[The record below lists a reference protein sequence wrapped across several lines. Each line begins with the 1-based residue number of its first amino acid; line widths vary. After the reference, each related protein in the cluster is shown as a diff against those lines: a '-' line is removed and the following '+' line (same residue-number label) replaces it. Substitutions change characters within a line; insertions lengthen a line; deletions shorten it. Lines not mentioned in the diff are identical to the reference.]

1 MADRHSRLFAV
12 IAVFLLFTAAAVS
25 ARVISYAPYT
35 DHTAYPAHQSRT
47 NRHFLLLE
55 AATPSQFSGL
65 PAATYGQLVLYDFQG
80 AEEPKV
86 VFPVDTQYAIFTAAA
101 MREAD
106 DGTPV
111 IFATAANPGENVYK
125 SYLSVDGGKS
135 WKQVKDL
142 PSTPI
147 GQLGTTGSDNGG
159 PFASYRYSQI
169 RIGTSDFPFVVSTN
183 GAVYSVSMTGSVR
196 KLIESG
202 APATALAGRNAAGT
216 KFLVRTS
223 SQLVMVDLDGKATS
237 VLTVFMSA
245 QPSFEGFITP
255 DDSVYVDERASNS
268 ANGKLLFVQN
278 GAANELFTL
287 LWTDTATPTVFA
299 APSNDYTS
307 AWIIKRGGGQPT
319 VLFHHTAAKGLE
331 AMWQDITAPDVEAL
345 HAGASGDK
353 VLIQVHRPRPAVDQR
368 IFRDPALA
376 VWHIG
381 DPAPRVY
388 DELFMNEQ
396 WNKGF
401 VHLDVEKLAAGEPFV
416 FDSGAAPMGGGGG
429 VIVSPPTS
437 GGGSDV
443 VQEWGVVRGSLKQR
457 LVLPTVGRTK
467 GAFGSD
473 WSSDVIL
480 QNPSNSAQNVTLRF
494 VPDGSS
500 TSATAVK
507 DINLTLGA
515 QEIRLINDVVGSLVG
530 IDSGIGA
537 LFITPDDS
545 VTVTSRTYSKA
556 GAGTFGFGMNAID
569 VLAAAA
575 SPRFPVTFSGA
586 FPGMNFRTNVT
597 MTDTSGRG
605 TQATLFASGVNGI
618 MGSDYSINTAAN
630 GHQQI
635 NFIGPTLGLF
645 PYETGALTVRPER
658 GAAVVAAFAVDNR
671 TNDST
676 YFPPD
681 LPSSSIARVIPAI
694 GHLDGANNSR
704 FRSDLFISNPS
715 DQPRTVTL
723 EAKAWDTP
731 EQPAFLQLTLLP
743 KEARTIRDV
752 LYTAFGKTGI
762 ARLRFTSQ
770 VPFGGSG
777 VRVTSRTYNVDS
789 NGGTYGFLMAP
800 LNNFQIGGSGDTLEI
815 LGAIAD
821 PKYRTNIG
829 LVEMTPWPTNQ
840 TATAR
845 VEILD
850 ASSKT
855 VDSFTVNLPIA
866 GGTQLND
873 VFHAR
878 GINVSGPV
886 LIRVTPTNGVIGAYA
901 TTTDN
906 VTNDSSYLAA
916 NLAAKD

>member
-1 MADRHSRLFAV
+1 MAHRRSLLFAV
-12 IAVFLLFTAAAVS
+12 AAVVFALS
-25 ARVISYAPYT
+25 AAVQARVISYAPYT
-35 DHTAYPAHQSRT
+35 DRTAYPAHQART

-55 AATPSQFSGL
+55 AASWSSFSAP
-65 PAATYGQLVLYDFQG
+65 PAATYGQLVLYDFEG

-86 VFPVDTQYAIFTAAA
+86 VFPVETQYAIFTAAA
-101 MREAD
+101 IREAD

-111 IFATAANPGENVYK
+111 IFAQAGNPADNVYK
-125 SYLSVDGGKS
+125 SYLSIDGGKS
-135 WKQVKDL
+135 WKQVADL
-142 PSTPI
+142 PTTAI

-169 RIGTSDFPFVVSTN
+169 RIGTSDLPFVVATN
-183 GAVYSVSMTGSVR
+183 GAVYSISMTGAAR
-196 KLIESG
+196 KIFESG
-202 APATALAGRNAAGT
+202 APATALSGRNANGT

-223 SQLVMVDLDGKATS
+223 SQLVIVDLDGKTS
-237 VLTVFMSA
+237 TVLNSFISP
-245 QPSFEGFITP
+245 QPAFEGFITP
-255 DDSVYVDERASNS
+255 DDSVYVDERSSNS
-268 ANGKLLFVQN
+268 AIGKLWFVQN
-278 GAANELFTL
+278 GSRSELFSIR
-287 LWTDTATPTVFA
+287 WADTATPSVFA
-299 APSNDYTS
+299 VPAIDYRG
-307 AWIIKRGGGQPT
+307 AWIIQRGGGQPT
-319 VLFHHTAAKGLE
+319 VLYRHTPGHE
-331 AMWQDITAPDVEAL
+331 IETMWQDITAPDVEAL
-345 HAGASGDK
+345 HAGSSGDK
-353 VLIQVHRPRPAVDQR
+353 LLIQVHRPRPAVDQR
-368 IFRDPALA
+368 VFRDPALA
-376 VWHIG
+376 IWHIG

-401 VHLDVEKLAAGEPFV
+401 VHLDVEKIAGGEPFV

-443 VQEWGVVRGSLKQR
+443 TQEWGVVRASLKQQ

-473 WSSDVIL
+473 WSSDVII
-480 QNPSNSAQNVTLRF
+480 QNPSDSAQRVVLKF
-494 VPDGSS
+494 VPDGHS
-500 TSATAVK
+500 TSATDAK
-507 DINLTLGA
+507 ELTLTLGA
-515 QEIRLINDVVGSLVG
+515 QEIRMITDIVGSSFG
-530 IDSGIGA
+530 IQSGIGA
-537 LFITPDDS
+537 LFITPEEG

-575 SPRFPVTFSGA
+575 SPRFPVSFSGA
-586 FPGMNFRTNVT
+586 FPGTNFRTNVT
-597 MTDTSGRG
+597 ITDTSGRG
-605 TQATLFASGVNGI
+605 TEVTLSASGIDGI
-618 MGSDYSINTAAN
+618 MGSDVSISTGAN

-635 NFIGPTLGLF
+635 NFIGASLGLF
-645 PYETGALTVRPER
+645 PYETGALVLRPAR
-658 GAAVVAAFAVDNR
+658 GTAVTAAFAIDNR

-681 LPSSSIARVIPAI
+681 LPSSSMVRVIPAI

-704 FRSDLFISNPS
+704 FRSDLYLFNPS
-715 DQPRTVTL
+715 DQPRVVTL
-723 EAKAWDTP
+723 EAKAWDIP
-731 EQPAFLQLTLLP
+731 ESPGFLQLTLLP
-743 KEARTIRDV
+743 NEARTIRDV

-762 ARLRFTSQ
+762 ARLRITSQ

-829 LVEMTPWPTNQ
+829 LVEMNPWPTNQ
-840 TATAR
+840 TATAK

-855 VDSFTVNLPIA
+855 VDSFTVNLPVA

-873 VFHAR
+873 VFRAR
-878 GINVSGPV
+878 AINVSGPV

-916 NLAAKD
+916 NLAAKE